1 MYTVYAVGGKN
12 DGLELGNFN
21 DPDDAIS
28 YAMDRFDEF
37 NEEDLICTGT
47 AVVDDQDNVINW

>member
-1 MYTVYAVGGKN
+1 MFTVFAVGGKN
-12 DGLELGNFN
+12 DGLELDNFI
-21 DPDDAIS
+21 DEDDAIR

-47 AVVDDQDNVINW
+47 AVVDENNNVVDW